1 MATNITKKNLID
13 DIVDRTFIKEPQVRP
28 VVEEFLKAVERHLLK
43 GERIE
48 IRGFGTFSVQRRK
61 GRPARNPRT
70 GEQAAIPGRFVPI
83 LKFSPSVRAGVD
95 RKQRGAV

>member
-43 GERIE
+43 GECIE

-70 GEQAAIPGRFVPI
+70 GEQAAIPERFIPI
-83 LKFSPSVRAGVD
+83 LKFSPSVRESVD
-95 RKQRGAV
+95 RKQKGAV